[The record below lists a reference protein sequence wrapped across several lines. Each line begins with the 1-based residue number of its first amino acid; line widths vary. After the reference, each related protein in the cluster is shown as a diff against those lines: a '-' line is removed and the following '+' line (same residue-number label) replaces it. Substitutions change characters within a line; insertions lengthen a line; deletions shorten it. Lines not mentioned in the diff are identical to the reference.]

1 MFAELNRAMKVL
13 VEAVEEGSEAA
24 ILAAAM
30 TTVKWYK
37 LCWSS
42 QR

>member
-1 MFAELNRAMKVL
+1 MFTELSRAMKAL

-24 ILAAAM
+24 ILAAAKS
-30 TTVKWYK
+30 TVKWYK

-42 QR
+42 RR